1 MESVSLLLLIF
12 VVSFLALLFLG
23 WAIAFAIATASIL
36 AYIFLAGGSV
46 LGGFATLG
54 YHAMFNYG
62 LLALPIFILM
72 GEILIQG
79 GVAGDLYDAV
89 LPLMERIPGGLIH
102 TNIAAN
108 TILGACCGSTVAA
121 TSAMSTVAIPELR
134 KRGYAKEICYGSLAS
149 AGCLSCLIPP
159 SVGMILFCSI
169 TTVSLGKLFIAGI
182 IPGLILAVCFSLVS
196 AIWIKLQPNTVPR
209 IPKKVM
215 PLGRAVLFALKK
227 LWPLFILIIVVLGVI
242 YLGVG
247 TPTESGCYGVV
258 GAIVLSVRNKK
269 LNLKTINAILINT
282 AKVSVSILFIIAMAS
297 VYGYALNALGL
308 KQLLLHLLGRLAGG
322 TITKIYII
330 WLIFLF
336 LGMFLDSAAVIV
348 LTTPILLPFAI
359 SLGFEPIW
367 FGIFLMLAVQL
378 GNITPPV
385 GVTLFAVQA
394 ITEDRIAIISKGC
407 LPYWVSFFLVSSL
420 ITLFPIL
427 VTWLPSKF

>member
-12 VVSFLALLFLG
+12 VVSFLVLLFLG
-23 WAIAFAIATASIL
+23 WPIAFAIATASIL

-46 LGGFATLG
+46 LGSFAIFS
-54 YHAMFNYG
+54 YNAMFNYG
-62 LLALPIFILM
+62 LLALPIYILM

-89 LPLMERIPGGLIH
+89 TPLMERIPGGLIH

-108 TILGACCGSTVAA
+108 VILGACCGSTVAA
-121 TSAMSTVAIPELR
+121 TSAMSTVAIPELM

-182 IPGLILAVCFSLVS
+182 IPGLILAACFSLVS
-196 AIWIKLQPNTVPR
+196 AIWIKFQPNIAPR
-209 IPKKVM
+209 IPKKVI
-215 PLGRAVLFALKK
+215 PLGMAVLFALKK
-227 LWPLFILIIVVLGVI
+227 LWPLLILIIVVLGTI
-242 YLGVG
+242 YLGVA

-258 GAIVLSVRNKK
+258 GAIMLSALNKK
-269 LNLKTINAILINT
+269 LNLKTINAMLINT

-308 KQLLLHLLGRLAGG
+308 KQLLLHLLENLQGG
-322 TITKIYII
+322 AITKIYII
-330 WLIFLF
+330 WLVYLL

-378 GNITPPV
+378 GNITPPI

-394 ITEDRIAIISKGC
+394 ITKDRIAIISKGC
-407 LPYWVSFFLVSSL
+407 LPYWVSFFLASSL
-420 ITLFPIL
+420 ITFFPSL
-427 VTWLPSKF
+427 ATWLSNHF